1 MLQYVD
7 SFYCAYNSASHNV
20 VIRLRQEEPFENGQ
34 DGKVQS
40 KMNEVD
46 NIIMS
51 RKCAEQLANSLLSYF
66 PKIISICKIQKKTDF
81 PLKSYI

>member
-51 RKCAEQLANSLLSYF
+51 RKCAEQLANSLLQLLSEDNIDMQN
-66 PKIISICKIQKKTDF
+66 PKED
-81 PLKSYI
+81 